1 MTRIL
6 LFLLTLATTLSQVGA
21 ILGQTVSLGSL
32 LDEMTDRSA
41 VTRRPNYV
49 CRQFSSYDRASK
61 SVNENWFANNDAS
74 NFLRSEKNGEREEW
88 VLMEAQG
95 PGAIVRW
102 WITAGQYLSNVYVYV
117 DGSSEP
123 TFSGKI
129 ADFIGGDALVG
140 APLSEETSRGRNL
153 YLPIPYAKSIKITC
167 DQMPTQRTLYYQI
180 NYRAYEPGVEVESFS
195 LEQLAA
201 QRDKLAA
208 TTERLLNPEL
218 HLHSANSERQG
229 FKRHIPSEMLDGL
242 YGAHRIFG
250 SGAIT
255 ELEVKLSASD
265 LALASRQVAIMIEF
279 DGEETVWAPVG
290 EFFGAGVG
298 LNPYRSWYSEAR
310 GDGTFKSYWRMP
322 YAHEARVSFLNF
334 GEQEVD
340 VDYAVSYEK
349 TPWTDDLMYFHA
361 NWRQERGIA
370 TQGGAGARDWNYT
383 TLQGAGLYV
392 GDVLSIVNPVTEWWG
407 EGDEKIYVDGE
418 DFPSHFGTG
427 TEDYYGYAW
436 CCPERFDSPF
446 HAQPRCEGP
455 GNFGNTTN
463 ARYRLLDGI
472 PFTKRFQFDIEIWH
486 WATTTVDYAVTT
498 FWYGA
503 AGAAIVDGVGPDRD
517 EFEDEIAEPVAYK
530 RPFSI
535 QFRDFKFVGLS
546 PNASGS
552 ASVQNMQGFTKN
564 GFSWVEDKQIWWR
577 DGKPGDQMTLE
588 VTKVEPGKKTLV
600 LGACCA
606 RDYGVAQFYWNGEK
620 VGKPIDFFNT
630 PDVIHRTVRLAIP
643 ETTTETGTLTVEL
656 VGRNEKSIGEML
668 GFDSIAFE

>member
-1 MTRIL
+1 M
-6 LFLLTLATTLSQVGA
+6 
-21 ILGQTVSLGSL
+21 
-32 LDEMTDRSA
+32 
-41 VTRRPNYV
+41 
-49 CRQFSSYDRASK
+49 
-61 SVNENWFANNDAS
+61 
-74 NFLRSEKNGEREEW
+74 
-88 VLMEAQG
+88 
-95 PGAIVRW
+95 
-102 WITAGQYLSNVYVYV
+102 
-117 DGSSEP
+117 
-123 TFSGKI
+123 
-129 ADFIGGDALVG
+129 
-140 APLSEETSRGRNL
+140 
-153 YLPIPYAKSIKITC
+153 
-167 DQMPTQRTLYYQI
+167 
-180 NYRAYEPGVEVESFS
+180 
-195 LEQLAA
+195 
-201 QRDKLAA
+201 
-208 TTERLLNPEL
+208 
-218 HLHSANSERQG
+218 
-229 FKRHIPSEMLDGL
+229 
-242 YGAHRIFG
+242 
-250 SGAIT
+250 
-255 ELEVKLSASD
+255 
-265 LALASRQVAIMIEF
+265 
-279 DGEETVWAPVG
+279 
-290 EFFGAGVG
+290 
-298 LNPYRSWYSEAR
+298 
-310 GDGTFKSYWRMP
+310 
-322 YAHEARVSFLNF
+322 
-334 GEQEVD
+334 
-340 VDYAVSYEK
+340 
-349 TPWTDDLMYFHA
+349 
-361 NWRQERGIA
+361 
-370 TQGGAGARDWNYT
+370 
-383 TLQGAGLYV
+383 
-392 GDVLSIVNPVTEWWG
+392 TEWWG

-530 RPFSI
+530 CPFSI